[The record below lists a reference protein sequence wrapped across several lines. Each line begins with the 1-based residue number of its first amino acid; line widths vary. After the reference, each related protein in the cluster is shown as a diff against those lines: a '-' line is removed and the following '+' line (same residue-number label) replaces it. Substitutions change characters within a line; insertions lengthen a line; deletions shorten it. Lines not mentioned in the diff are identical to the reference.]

1 MASRTDDLVYSV
13 TWNHADRTDL
23 LRETGWKVQERAAVT
38 EFYEFYW
45 APRYRTTTLS
55 HVTGWLIPLVLRPLG
70 TFSTPRLRGPR
81 GVVRWLPVVVL
92 AVALLAMAGLATV
105 DAPAWVS
112 VIVLT
117 IGVLAAMIIGTFLG
131 LVAAVKVIALCIL
144 AGVVGS
150 VLVWGVESISS
161 VVGAA
166 ATSAVA
172 LAIGTWIASR
182 ITRSLGDAARYLG
195 SDNPDNV
202 EESEVIRTRV
212 LQLLEDLRDARD
224 PDTGRPRYD
233 RVVLVGHSL
242 GSVIAYDAVR
252 LLWSRSY
259 RELVLPAKA
268 ATDTASCGVRK
279 VESIGVRLRSRSA
292 GDQLEP
298 GPMASAAEPMGEN
311 RDEPPSVSVDE
322 WFAAQ
327 RSAGL
332 VVADAQNT
340 NGSKR
345 WIVSDLITLG
355 SPLTYADAFMASSE
369 ADLADRFT
377 ERSLAADPPL
387 PQVVRRAAGHPFRLW
402 IPGPGGGS
410 TRWHHAAPFATVR
423 WTNAWFEHDIV
434 GGPVGPHFGPGI
446 RDVSLGGTKWMAGMA
461 FAYPHSSYWVA
472 SRHSLVRAGSEVSRA
487 ILRHAIQRR
496 ADAPPN
502 RPLPPRRQRHH

>member
-242 GSVIAYDAVR
+242 GSVIAYDAGTAPMVAVISR
-252 LLWSRSY
+252 DWSCRRRRQRIPPVAASGRSNPSGF
-259 RELVLPAKA
+259 VCDHA
-268 ATDTASCGVRK
+268 ALGTNWNPDPWHL
-279 VESIGVRLRSRSA
+279 LRSRWGRIATSRR
-292 GDQLEP
+292 Q
-298 GPMASAAEPMGEN
+298 S
-311 RDEPPSVSVDE
+311 PSTSGLQ
-322 WFAAQ
+322 AQ

-387 PQVVRRAAGHPFRLW
+387 PQVVRRAAGHPFR
-402 IPGPGGGS
+402 
-410 TRWHHAAPFATVR
+410 R
-423 WTNAWFEHDIV
+423 
-434 GGPVGPHFGPGI
+434 
-446 RDVSLGGTKWMAGMA
+446 GT
-461 FAYPHSSYWVA
+461 P
-472 SRHSLVRAGSEVSRA
+472 RAG
-487 ILRHAIQRR
+487 RR
-496 ADAPPN
+496 
-502 RPLPPRRQRHH
+502 